1 MNLDWYLQNPS
12 GILKVIWRYIDYY
25 LIDIISTLLAIII
38 FLFFPKKLL
47 SFYKINKEPKSDLNK
62 KNILSHWF
70 VKFPNKKRI
79 KEINILLRGSSLDR
93 NLNLINNKLPTFVVN
108 IISKPKKFKKYYGIT
123 ASENDRSLMIKK
135 KVLPTFYIARQI
147 KKVKNKIL
155 WSKLKKNTYKNK
167 NSLKFNSLGI
177 ANKYMF
183 PLPIGSGLAAIFTLE
198 KIAGKINIYG
208 SDHYLREN
216 ISKYTFLNLLKEIS
230 LLNGQSNLYGPRR
243 RNFFI
248 EAIINLYYLDKL
260 IKLKKINLNG
270 NLKRLHTRK
279 YLIKKLNKVFD

>member
-1 MNLDWYLQNPS
+1 
-12 GILKVIWRYIDYY
+12 
-25 LIDIISTLLAIII
+25 
-38 FLFFPKKLL
+38 
-47 SFYKINKEPKSDLNK
+47 
-62 KNILSHWF
+62 
-70 VKFPNKKRI
+70 
-79 KEINILLRGSSLDR
+79 
-93 NLNLINNKLPTFVVN
+93 
-108 IISKPKKFKKYYGIT
+108 
-123 ASENDRSLMIKK
+123 MIKK